1 MVVKP
6 QDPSALAVGG
16 CILNLHVDK
25 YGMLKAWCEER
36 EATRDYDEIHRQ
48 SCFVKDGRV
57 GGAIAWRIRY

>member
-36 EATRDYDEIHRQ
+36 EATSRQ
-48 SCFVKDGRV
+48 TYPSPQPHTKP
-57 GGAIAWRIRY
+57 